1 MFNRNRIELTG
12 NIVQAAHTT
21 AAGEATVTH
30 ARIIYSESVASN
42 GGDPVTWLT
51 AIDLEI
57 WGRRGKAFAKHV
69 TTKTPIYIEGRLQLD
84 QWESDGKRRSK
95 LFIRVSD
102 WQFLA
107 SKQPLKN
114 TPQA

>member
-114 TPQA
+114 TPKA